1 MYFLYPETTGL
12 SMEELD
18 QIFISASGPLD
29 VVANAKKAPRQS
41 IDTLVTIEDFDNE
54 KGDEKRTEQI

>member
-1 MYFLYPETTGL
+1 MYLLYPETTGL

-29 VVANAKKAPRQS
+29 VVARAKKAPRRS
-41 IDTLVTIEDFDNE
+41 VDAVATLEDIDNE
-54 KGDEKRTEQI
+54 KSEEKKVEHI